1 MKLLR
6 LLLTALAVTT
16 LATACGT
23 STVTAPE
30 IPPHQ
35 ESVMGSGNG

>member
-6 LLLTALAVTT
+6 LLLTILAVTT

-23 STVTAPE
+23 SPITAPE

-35 ESVMGSGNG
+35 QNQMGSGNG

>member
-6 LLLTALAVTT
+6 LLLTILAVTT

-30 IPPHQ
+30 MKPLHENQ
-35 ESVMGSGNG
+35 MGSGAG

>member
-6 LLLTALAVTT
+6 LLLTILAVTT

-23 STVTAPE
+23 SSVTAPDVE
-30 IPPHQ
+30 PIRENQ
-35 ESVMGSGNG
+35 MGSGAG